1 MNGER
6 SYLLDT
12 NAVVSLLR
20 GDNAI
25 LHLTREAA
33 YLAISVI
40 THIEFLAFPHI
51 AKDDVGLFHAFLERV
66 DVINI
71 THQDARLITT
81 AIDLRRTYSL
91 KLPDALIVASV
102 LCKDAILVTADRKLL
117 SLAGRVTGL
126 RVHPLT
132 A

>member
-25 LHLTREAA
+25 LHLTREATF
-33 YLAISVI
+33 LTISVI

-51 AKDDVGLFHAFLERV
+51 AKEDVELFHAFLARV
-66 DVINI
+66 DVMNI
-71 THQDARLITT
+71 THQDARLIKT

-91 KLPDALIVASV
+91 KLPDAVIVASV

-126 RVHPLT
+126 RIHPLT